1 MNKRVKII
9 GKEHGKLVR
18 VYIDGVEQKGLAKV
32 TVELI
37 ANDYNGVTLVY
48 KAIDVDIEIEAVE
61 IVKHEGTK
69 KNSRD
74 DKPHT

>member
-9 GKEHGKLVR
+9 GKEHGKLIR

-37 ANDYNGVTLVY
+37 ANDYNEVTLVY

-61 IVKHEGTK
+61 IVKHERTK
-69 KNSRD
+69 KSSRD
-74 DKPHT
+74 DKPRT